1 MRQLLSRLIGGGGL
15 RQDNFVNAIGE
26 SAPIELAYLACR
38 SLVAL
43 VDLQSSENCAESTGS
58 DLKWCHRPNTN
69 LNMTTVISGEWM
81 LRRFFQFMPP
91 DDGAGKR
98 ASKRSFAEPFLTNT
112 VASLSV

>member
-38 SLVAL
+38 SLVTL

-69 LNMTTVISGEWM
+69 LNMTTGH
-81 LRRFFQFMPP
+81 LRRMDVAKIFSIHA
-91 DDGAGKR
+91 AGR
-98 ASKRSFAEPFLTNT
+98 WRREACQ
-112 VASLSV
+112 

>member
-38 SLVAL
+38 SLVTL

-58 DLKWCHRPNTN
+58 DLKWCHRQHQSEHDNRSSPENGCCEDFFNSCRRT
-69 LNMTTVISGEWM
+69 MAPGSVPVSGR
-81 LRRFFQFMPP
+81 LP
-91 DDGAGKR
+91 
-98 ASKRSFAEPFLTNT
+98 
-112 VASLSV
+112 SLF

>member
-38 SLVAL
+38 SLLTL

-58 DLKWCHRPNTN
+58 DLKWCHRPNTKSSPEN
-69 LNMTTVISGEWM
+69 GCCEDFFNSCRRTMAPGSVPVSGR
-81 LRRFFQFMPP
+81 LP
-91 DDGAGKR
+91 
-98 ASKRSFAEPFLTNT
+98 
-112 VASLSV
+112 SLF